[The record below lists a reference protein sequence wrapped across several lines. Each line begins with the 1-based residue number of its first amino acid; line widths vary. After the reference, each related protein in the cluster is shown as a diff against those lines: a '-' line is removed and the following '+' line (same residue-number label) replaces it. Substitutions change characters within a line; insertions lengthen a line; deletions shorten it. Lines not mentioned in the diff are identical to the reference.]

1 MGNFAKSQ
9 TFFAR
14 IGKTP
19 GKDLITPAKQ
29 RGTLHECHTY
39 RLIIDSLCR
48 AVPHRHHGRAVRS
61 LSLFLRCPLRKAP
74 RFCRAAHAWKGSR
87 ILQAS
92 RWGRAQR
99 ARPTPMPAETAA
111 SRVPSSTAWQEPR
124 QGSALRHA
132 SLCWRIASACRASS
146 EVTLISMYES
156 SCA

>member
-99 ARPTPMPAETAA
+99 ARERRGSGRRPCLQRRRLRAFPRRRHGR
-111 SRVPSSTAWQEPR
+111 SRGREARSGMR
-124 QGSALRHA
+124 RSAGG
-132 SLCWRIASACRASS
+132 
-146 EVTLISMYES
+146 
-156 SCA
+156 